1 MEITANNRVEFQ
13 ENNYNSWWQNLT
25 IKVDNVTLDNLEYV
39 NGDLTING
47 RMFSAPRLHT
57 VTGNLIINIAGSDP
71 QLDLELLR
79 IVTKNLDIQVNFAP
93 LELNNLYQIL
103 GSFNKRGNDSILTP
117 NLVVTNNLPN
127 FKPGQFLE

>member
-1 MEITANNRVEFQ
+1 MDITANNRVSFQ
-13 ENNYNSWWQNLT
+13 EKNYNSWWQDLS
-25 IKVDNVTLDNLEYV
+25 IKVDNVTLDNLEYI
-39 NGDLTING
+39 NGDLTILA
-47 RMFSAPRLHT
+47 RSFSAPRLHT
-57 VTGNLIINIAGSDP
+57 VTGNVIINIAGNDP

-79 IVTKNLDIQVNFAP
+79 IVTKNLDIQINSAP

-103 GSFNKRGNDSILTP
+103 GSFNKRGNTSIQTP